1 MCESVVC
8 GFSQFSLISRLVFM
22 FHKKIKFVAES
33 PRSPSNIQL
42 GILVI
47 IKFHRVTM
55 IKTSFINF
63 DFFYKSTFL

>member
-1 MCESVVC
+1 
-8 GFSQFSLISRLVFM
+8 M

>member
-1 MCESVVC
+1 
-8 GFSQFSLISRLVFM
+8 M
-22 FHKKIKFVAES
+22 FHKKIKFVEES

-63 DFFYKSTFL
+63 DFF